1 MEVLLLD
8 PQNSPNPAKLVTA
21 VETGMRYYKDSGYLR
36 NVDKVLSGPTLHRA
50 DRSREA
56 AEKLSKEAF
65 RKRVKPDTL
74 FFPVMAQRHLGE
86 KKATMGNLQEG
97 LSLLEQAKNRNAREE
112 TLSLY
117 KWQILYEEARTVVYE

>member
-1 MEVLLLD
+1 
-8 PQNSPNPAKLVTA
+8 
-21 VETGMRYYKDSGYLR
+21 
-36 NVDKVLSGPTLHRA
+36 
-50 DRSREA
+50 
-56 AEKLSKEAF
+56 
-65 RKRVKPDTL
+65 
-74 FFPVMAQRHLGE
+74 MAQRHLGE